1 MFMRALVPWLLLLV
15 GSLAAGCGS
24 SGEAPA
30 AETKA
35 SEGEAQAAPAA
46 STPVAARPA
55 AAQPSAEQPVQHPDP
70 SLPVAKRMLGK
81 WRMDLDKVPDAAL
94 TEEFRKL
101 KKQGKAKQLL
111 ITYTVTDTEFSM
123 ETFGNG
129 SIWRTRF
136 DYEILRESGDALVL
150 KKTDEQGKQSE
161 VGVVLKEDDQLFIG
175 TGNGAVPLQRI
186 ALPEPKR

>member
-1 MFMRALVPWLLLLV
+1 MFVRLLLPWALLLL
-15 GSLAAGCGS
+15 GSLAAACGS
-24 SGEAPA
+24 SGEAATA
-30 AETKA
+30 AETKT
-35 SEGEAQAAPAA
+35 SEARAQPAPSATQPPPAAPA
-46 STPVAARPA
+46 
-55 AAQPSAEQPVQHPDP
+55 AEQPVQHPDP

-94 TEEFRKL
+94 TEDFRKL

-136 DYEILRESGDALVL
+136 NYEILRESGDALVL

-161 VGVVLKEDDQLFIG
+161 VGVVLKADDQLFIG

-186 ALPEPKR
+186 ALPEPRR